1 MKLKFVIFIHLLFC
15 SPIFS
20 QTESPDRKGDSTFL
34 QEKRE
39 SFIKNLISDNKSP
52 EQPKFL
58 LYPTLAFSPE
68 TSWEIGFSALE
79 LYYAKKDT
87 NNRLSEIQSF
97 NFFTLNKQYGSWIEH
112 FLYSDKDRWFFL
124 GKIKVQRFPLKYY
137 GIGPNTS
144 KENEQLVNSNY
155 IAIRERVLHKISN
168 NFFGGIEFDFQK
180 IYNIEFKGNK
190 LDISKPLGS
199 DGSKNFGIGAG
210 LVFDNR
216 HNALNVRN
224 GLFAELAYL
233 NYSPKL
239 GNDFKFT
246 SISSDIRMFK
256 TVAKNQV
263 LAAQMFGQFVV
274 GNAPFNQLALL
285 GGESLMRGYYY
296 GRYRDNNLI
305 ATQIEYRFLP
315 LPFCNRF
322 GAAAFVST
330 GTVFPKISSIR
341 FNRILPSAGFGLRYL
356 VFPKKDIFL
365 RLDVGFTKEG
375 PAFYIFNGEAF

>member
-1 MKLKFVIFIHLLFC
+1 MIYIQLFFC
-15 SPIFS
+15 FTIFS
-20 QTESPDRKGDSTFL
+20 QTESLITKGDSTFP
-34 QEKRE
+34 ERKKE
-39 SFIKNLISDNKSP
+39 SFLKNLISDNKNP

-97 NFFTLNKQYGSWIEH
+97 NFFTLNKQFGSWIEH

-124 GKIKVQRFPLKYY
+124 GKIRLQRFPLKYY
-137 GIGPNTS
+137 GIGPTAG
-144 KENEQLVNSNY
+144 KENEQLVNANY
-155 IAIRERVLHKISN
+155 IAVRERVLHKISN

-180 IYNIEFKGNK
+180 IFNVEFEKSKLNIPNPIGF
-190 LDISKPLGS
+190 
-199 DGSKNFGIGAG
+199 DGSKNFGIGIG
-210 LVFDNR
+210 LVYDSR
-216 HNALNVRN
+216 HNAMNVRN

-239 GNDFKFT
+239 GSDFSFST
-246 SISSDIRMFK
+246 ISTDVRFFK
-256 TVAKNQV
+256 TVIKNQV
-263 LAAQMFGQFVV
+263 LAAQFFGQFVN
-274 GNAPFNQLALL
+274 GIAPFNQLALL

-296 GRYRDNNLI
+296 GRYRDNNLM
-305 ATQIEYRFLP
+305 AAQIEYRFLP
-315 LPFCNRF
+315 FPFSKRF
-322 GAAAFVST
+322 GAAAFISS
-330 GTVFPKISSIR
+330 GTVFPKFKSIQ
-341 FNRILPSAGFGLRYL
+341 FNNILPSAGFGLRYL

-365 RLDVGFTKEG
+365 RFDVGFTKEG